1 MRDAT
6 LRRLD
11 NSLGAADAFHFSWK
25 IQRFAAA
32 GRLVDFLH
40 SYRIEM
46 AHGQDQGWR
55 EDIASVLI
63 LPYMG
68 QG

>member
-11 NSLGAADAFHFSWK
+11 NSFRGDDAFHFSWK
-25 IQRFAAA
+25 IRRFAAA
-32 GRLVDFLH
+32 GRLVDCLH
-40 SYRIEM
+40 SYWIEM
-46 AHGQDQGWR
+46 AHSQDQGLW
-55 EDIASVLI
+55 EAIASVLI
-63 LPYMG
+63 LPYVA

>member
-11 NSLGAADAFHFSWK
+11 ISFRAANAFRFSWK
-25 IQRFAAA
+25 IRRFAAA
-32 GRLVDFLH
+32 GRRGDCLH

-46 AHGQDQGWR
+46 AHGQDQGWAKR
-55 EDIASVLI
+55 LR
-63 LPYMG
+63 LC
-68 QG
+68 